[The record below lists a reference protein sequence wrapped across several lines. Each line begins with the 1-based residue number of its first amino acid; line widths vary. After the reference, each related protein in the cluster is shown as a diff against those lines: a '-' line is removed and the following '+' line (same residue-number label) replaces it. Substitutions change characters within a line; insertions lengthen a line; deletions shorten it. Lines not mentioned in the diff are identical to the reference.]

1 MNRMNPW
8 KVWGG
13 LTLLFLS
20 GTLIGGVV
28 THCYLQSQLESRWEA
43 GPKAKKP
50 WMMERLTRHLDLTAH
65 QQARL
70 GPIVGQ
76 AQDDL
81 LALRAQQQPQ
91 VEAIWNRTLASVKPG
106 LTPGQQRKLD
116 EFEKKLHRR
125 WQASQDYLKTIQDK
139 TQPAK

>member
-20 GTLIGGVV
+20 GMLIGGVV

-50 WMMERLTRHLDLTAH
+50 WMMERLTRHLDLTAD
-65 QQARL
+65 QQAGL

-106 LTPGQQRKLD
+106 LTLGQQRKLD